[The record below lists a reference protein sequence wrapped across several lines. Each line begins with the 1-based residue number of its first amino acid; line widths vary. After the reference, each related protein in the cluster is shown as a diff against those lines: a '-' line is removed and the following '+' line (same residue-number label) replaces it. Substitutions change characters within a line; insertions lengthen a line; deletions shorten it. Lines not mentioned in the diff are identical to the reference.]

1 MAYGK
6 AKQELRNVSV
16 LINGMWRQFSGVN
29 YRFVDGTLRIIN
41 PGKQITVFP
50 LDAIEEIQIPH
61 PDADAEDSFGG
72 AE

>member
-16 LINGMWRQFSGVN
+16 LINGMWRTFNGVN
-29 YRFVDGTLRIIN
+29 YRFMDGTLRIIA
-41 PGKQITVFP
+41 PGRNITVFP

-61 PDADAEDSFGG
+61 PNADAEDSFGG